1 MMNLRISLI
10 ALAGLALASCDNAGS
25 ALKTSAGD
33 FAKEATRTAS
43 GMVSLKTACTVAG
56 QSEAFCGCVEER
68 LGARLDPA
76 QLKGVTD
83 VIIEAVKTGS
93 LEGAAQNA
101 TALPPETR
109 TALVQC
115 AARATVAGVV
125 GEASGQ

>member
-1 MMNLRISLI
+1 MISLRNGVLGLACL
-10 ALAGLALASCDNAGS
+10 ALAGCDNAGS
-25 ALKTSAGD
+25 AIKSSAGD

-56 QSEAFCGCVEER
+56 QSEAFCGCIDER
-68 LGARLDPA
+68 LGSTLDPT

-83 VIIEAVKTGS
+83 VIIETVKTGT

-101 TALPPETR
+101 TGLPPETR

-115 AARATVAGVV
+115 AARATVAGAV

>member
-1 MMNLRISLI
+1 MTPLRYVLVI
-10 ALAGLALASCDNAGS
+10 AGCLALTACDNAGS

-43 GMVSLKTACTVAG
+43 GMVGLKTACTVAG

-68 LGARLDPA
+68 LGAKLDPS

-83 VIIEAVKTGS
+83 VILQTVKTGS

>member
-1 MMNLRISLI
+1 MMNLRLSLI

-68 LGARLDPA
+68 LGTRLDPA
-76 QLKGVTD
+76 QLNGVTD

-101 TALPPETR
+101 TAVPPETR